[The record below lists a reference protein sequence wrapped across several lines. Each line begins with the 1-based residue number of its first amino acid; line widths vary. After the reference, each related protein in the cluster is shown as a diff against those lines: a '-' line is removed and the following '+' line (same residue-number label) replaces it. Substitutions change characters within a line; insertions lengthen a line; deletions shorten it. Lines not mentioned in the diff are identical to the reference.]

1 MKGRFLHMSAR
12 FEIPINT
19 SASETVTVTRELTVG
34 HLIPGMPEVYGTP
47 FMIYLMEH
55 AAAEAIKPL
64 LPPGW
69 ISVGT
74 LVNVR
79 HLAATPVGFSVT
91 ATATVVSVSRHLIT
105 FAVKAHDGVDLIGE
119 GTHER
124 AVVEL
129 DRLNAKIGTK
139 KAAK

>member
-1 MKGRFLHMSAR
+1 MSLH
-12 FEIPINT
+12 FDIPIIT
-19 SASETVTVTRELTVG
+19 SASETVRVTRELTVA
-34 HLIPGMPEVYGTP
+34 HLVPGMPEVYGTP
-47 FMIYLMEH
+47 FMIYLIEH
-55 AAAEAIKPL
+55 AAANAIKPF

-79 HLAATPVGFSVT
+79 HLAATPVGFLVT
-91 ATATVVSVSRHLIT
+91 ATATVLSISRQLIT
-105 FAVKAHDGVDLIGE
+105 FSIKAHDGVDLIGE

-129 DRLNAKIGTK
+129 ARLNAKIGTK
-139 KAAK
+139 KAAKQIV

>member
-1 MKGRFLHMSAR
+1 MSTG

-19 SASETVTVTRELTVG
+19 SAKETVTVTRELTVAY
-34 HLIPGMPEVYGTP
+34 LMPSMPEVYGTP

-55 AAAEAIKPL
+55 AATEAIKPF

-79 HLAATPVGFSVT
+79 HLAATPIGFSVT

-124 AVVEL
+124 AAVEL
-129 DRLNAKIGTK
+129 ARFNAKIGTK

>member
-1 MKGRFLHMSAR
+1 MSTRFV
-12 FEIPINT
+12 IPINT
-19 SASETVTVTRELTVG
+19 TAQATVTVTRELTVG

-55 AAAEAIKPL
+55 AAAEAIKPF

-79 HLAATPVGFSVT
+79 HLAATPVGLTVT
-91 ATATVVSVSRHLIT
+91 ATATAVSVTRHLIT
-105 FAVKAHDGVDLIGE
+105 FEVKAHDGVDLIGE

-129 DRLNAKIGTK
+129 ARLNAKIGTK
-139 KAAK
+139 KVAK